1 MFDFFGND
9 GVLLV
14 LPGCVDIE
22 MTERFTTLDKDLQ
35 ENKVEHTHTE
45 ACGVEV
51 LENYAHPGNEMKA
64 SLLSSY
70 VDDHENH

>member
-51 LENYAHPGNEMKA
+51 LENYAHPGN
-64 SLLSSY
+64 
-70 VDDHENH
+70 